1 MATKKK
7 MQLGGSKEMDGK
19 FTPKATRPAPTK
31 SKGTAS
37 GAGKVTYKKGGSVK
51 K

>member
-19 FTPKATRPAPTK
+19 FTPKKSTTTK
-31 SKGTAS
+31 SKPVAS
-37 GAGKVTYKKGGSVK
+37 SAGKSTYKKGGSVK
-51 K
+51 KK